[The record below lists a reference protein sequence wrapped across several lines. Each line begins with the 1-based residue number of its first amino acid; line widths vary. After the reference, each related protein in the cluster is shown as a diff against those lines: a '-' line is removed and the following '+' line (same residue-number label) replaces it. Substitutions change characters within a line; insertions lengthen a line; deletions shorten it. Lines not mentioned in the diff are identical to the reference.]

1 MAYESNAVLRRA
13 LQERLSSVGLC
24 PDLKNDESAVAA
36 ICEQTGASREEV
48 ARELALMRVEKGG
61 DILQRMG
68 LSARMPAFLASVST
82 TRSMLVQ
89 RHLQQLRAGPR
100 FAEEYR
106 QRSQMTTAMLIS
118 DLDMFDQPVVQDPS
132 RKRRDFEVERP

>member
-1 MAYESNAVLRRA
+1 MAYESNAVFRRA

-24 PDLKNDESAVAA
+24 PDLRNDEAAVTA

-48 ARELALMRVEKGG
+48 SRELALMRVEKGG
-61 DILQRMG
+61 SILHRMG

-82 TRSMLVQ
+82 TRDMLTQ
-89 RHLQQLRAGPR
+89 RQLQQLRAGPR

-106 QRSQMTTAMLIS
+106 RRGQMTTAELIA
-118 DLDMFDQPVVQDPS
+118 DLDMFDQPAFQPQ
-132 RKRRDFEVERP
+132 RRDRREFEVETP